1 MANTYDIG
9 DLVTMSAVFKAAAVE
24 TSPDTTTFKIKI
36 PAGTIT
42 IYSAS
47 STELVEDSEG
57 NFHVDFPITS
67 TTAAGTYYYTF
78 IGTGACQVVEEASF
92 EVRPSAF

>member
-9 DLVTMSAVFKAAAVE
+9 DLVTMSAVFKAGAVE
-24 TSPDTTTFKIKI
+24 TNPTTITHKIKI

-42 IYSAS
+42 TTLYPAS
-47 STELVEDSEG
+47 PLIKDADG
-57 NFHVDFPITS
+57 NYHVDFPITS